1 VGERCFV
8 SRILP
13 DDIVEAYRA
22 TGVIPIRMSWIT
34 TDTRGGCA
42 IDTLARHL
50 SVRTDELRRTLDTR
64 YEEGFLYAWDADNP
78 IEQSLLDQIKTED
91 SKQLSLGYSDGIKCR
106 TAVEEAFS
114 SEVISVITDNPTDG

>member
-1 VGERCFV
+1 M

-42 IDTLARHL
+42 IDTLARYF
-50 SVRTDELRRTLDTR
+50 SVQTDELRRTLDTR
-64 YEEGFLYAWDADNP
+64 YEEGFLYAWDADDP
-78 IEQSLLDQIKTED
+78 ADRSLLAQIKAED
-91 SKQLSLGYSDGIKCR
+91 SEKLNLGYSDGIACR
-106 TAVEEAFS
+106 KAVEEAFS
-114 SEVISVITDNPTDG
+114 SEVIPVVTDNTTDG